1 MKNTIVM
8 RVCAVLLLVATLL
21 SLGGCAARTVRPSSN
36 AEKVV
41 GTAGEIEILYDEYYY
56 LAMTRI
62 RQLKVEHGDQALSD
76 PAVRETL
83 KKFVMEN
90 LLTESHALIAL
101 GLSYGIDIEKGT
113 IADSVKAHME
123 GILEETF
130 QNDRDAYI
138 ESLRESY
145 LTDRYIRTFVAVENY
160 LRIEIIKEMLK
171 KGELDDSDEAA
182 LNYLNGENTIRV
194 RLVFINSKYSGG
206 DEKARAKAE
215 ALRATVAA
223 ATTDEAR
230 EEAMFEAVGKSLS
243 PDTTGD
249 GVYYCR
255 GELKREIE
263 DDVFAL
269 PLYGVSEVFETEY
282 DGEDGYAFVM
292 PMPKDEQYIQENL
305 NRLKNKTY
313 HIALNEKLDKWLS
326 ENPLKLTSFGESL
339 DPAAL
344 EVIEPDGGEGIITV
358 IWVGAAV
365 VLLVV
370 GVWVMRVLL
379 LRRKLKKAKLPA
391 QKKAGSYRKSRK

>member
-1 MKNTIVM
+1 MKCKILV
-8 RVCAVLLLVATLL
+8 RACAVFLLLAALL

-62 RQLKVEHGDQALSD
+62 RQLKAEHGEDALSD
-76 PAVRETL
+76 PAVREML
-83 KKFVMEN
+83 KSFVMEN
-90 LLTESHALIAL
+90 LLTHSHALIAL
-101 GLSYGIDIEKGT
+101 GSAYGIDIGEGA
-113 IADSVKAHME
+113 IAENVEAHME
-123 GILEETF
+123 GILEDTF

-138 ESLRESY
+138 QSLRESY
-145 LTDRYIRTFVAVENY
+145 LTDRYIRTFVAAENY
-160 LRIEIIKEMLK
+160 LSIEIIKEMLK

-230 EEAMFEAVGKSLS
+230 EEAMFDAVAKSLS

-255 GELKREIE
+255 GELEKEIE
-263 DDVFAL
+263 EDVFAL
-269 PLYGVSEVFETEY
+269 PFYGVSEVFETEY
-282 DGEDGYAFVM
+282 DNEGGYAFVM

-313 HIALNEKLDKWLS
+313 FIALNEKLDKWLS
-326 ENPLKLTSFGESL
+326 ENPLQLTSFGESL

-344 EVIEPDGGEGIITV
+344 EVIEPDGGEGILTV
-358 IWVGAAV
+358 IWVGVAVAVAAIA
-365 VLLVV
+365 
-370 GVWVMRVLL
+370 VWVVRVLL
-379 LRRKLKKAKLPA
+379 LRRKLKKGKLPV
-391 QKKAGSYRKSRK
+391 QKGASAHRKVRK